1 MKYAIKNS
9 LLLITTTLFVSSC
22 GDILDTKYDDKM
34 LENQINETVSKMQ
47 DLGIAAYTYIPS
59 GFTAIDNNLFAAATD
74 EAEYVTNVVGVE
86 KFNNGTW
93 NQHDNPADCYAHYYK
108 GIRSAYLFLEET
120 ENFKEILAYNRD
132 TVTWN
137 GKDSYRKNCE
147 NIEWLRYE
155 NRFLIC
161 YFYFELIKRYGDI
174 PFVDKV
180 LKAGDN
186 TDLPKT
192 KVDWIVQ
199 FIADECD
206 KIKEHVCGNWKV
218 SDVSRDGRVSK
229 GGVLMLKA
237 KALLFMASKL
247 NNPSN
252 DLHLWERAADAV
264 RELIDMDYY
273 VLDSKYSNLFLVNRP
288 GNSKEV
294 IFALRLGETNDFEKA
309 NYPIATPGGA
319 TGICPSQNLVEA
331 YEMQEGKTF
340 DSQNPYLNRD
350 PRLLQTVV
358 VNNSTWTGRTIQIWN
373 GGLDARPLPNRTR
386 TGYYL
391 KKFVNDN
398 LDLQQ
403 DAKKL
408 RSWIVYRYADALL
421 MYAEAMN
428 MAYGPDA
435 DPYGDGKTARW
446 AINTVR
452 NRSDVKMPSVT
463 AIGVDEMYACIKHE
477 RRVELAFE
485 DQRYWDLLRWMDAEK
500 VLNEPVRGVE
510 ITNTG
515 GVFGYSE
522 YVVEERR
529 FLADRMYRFPF
540 PQVEVGKSKGNL
552 IQNAGW

>member
-1 MKYAIKNS
+1 MKSIIKNMM
-9 LLLITTTLFVSSC
+9 LLIAIMLFISSC

-59 GFTAIDNNLFAAATD
+59 GFAAIDNNLFAAATD
-74 EAEYVTNVVGVE
+74 EAEYVTNVASVE

-120 ENFKEILAYNRD
+120 ENFKEKLAHNRD
-132 TVTWN
+132 TVTWS
-137 GKDSYRKNCE
+137 GKDNYRKNCE

-161 YFYFELIKRYGDI
+161 YFYFELIKRYGDV

-180 LKAGDN
+180 LNAGDN
-186 TDLPKT
+186 TDLPKM
-192 KVDWIVQ
+192 KISQ
-199 FIADECD
+199 IIRFIADECD
-206 KIKEHVCGNWKV
+206 KIKDCVCPDWKI
-218 SDVSRDGRVSK
+218 SDVGRDGRVSK
-229 GGVLMLKA
+229 GGVLMLKS

-247 NNPSN
+247 NNPSG
-252 DLHLWERAADAV
+252 DKSLFGKAAEAM
-264 RELIDMDYY
+264 REVINMNYY

-294 IFALRLGETNDFEKA
+294 IFALRLGETSDFEKA
-309 NYPIATPGGA
+309 NYPIATPGGS
-319 TGICPSQNLVEA
+319 TGVCPSQNLVEA
-331 YEMQEGKTF
+331 YEMQDGKAF
-340 DSQNPYLNRD
+340 DSENPYQNRD

-358 VNNSTWTGRTIQIWN
+358 VNNSTWTGRTIEIWN
-373 GGLDARPLPNRTR
+373 GGLDARQLPNRTR

-391 KKFVNDN
+391 KKFLNDN

-408 RSWIVYRYADALL
+408 RSWIVYRYADVLL

-428 MAYGPDA
+428 MAYGPDT
-435 DPYGDGKTARW
+435 DYYGDGKTARW
-446 AINTVR
+446 AINSVR
-452 NRSDVKMPSVT
+452 NRSDVKMPPVT
-463 AIGVDEMYACIKHE
+463 ATGIDEMYECIKHE
-477 RRVELAFE
+477 RRIELAFE

-500 VLNEPVRGVE
+500 MLNGPVRGVE
-510 ITNTG
+510 ITNING
-515 GVFGYSE
+515 GFKYRE
-522 YVVEERR
+522 YTVEERR

-552 IQNAGW
+552 TQNQGW